1 MAYIREVKKPDDV
14 KKMRIGDLRNEYN
27 SLADRYLRI
36 TKCDDLVCPSCGRL
50 KTAKKENFYADGN
63 TIHGFYPVCK
73 ECVFR
78 DAENIEKPID
88 PPKETKMSVQRVLR
102 KMDKPFIES
111 LYLSCVNS
119 YNNEE
124 SNDSGKSKMLPFQ
137 RYMSQICS
145 LPAYKGKTWE
155 NSEYGEKYSVS
166 RPDKIEIVD
175 EDQEIIK
182 RGRKRFGAYSSEE
195 LYQLESAYEDWV
207 SRYPAEAKAQEV
219 LFEQLCIQDMRARK
233 LAKED
238 GDPKDAIKSCQ
249 EIMTSLGIKPTQNST
264 DAMTD
269 QKSFGEL
276 IKAWE
281 MEKPIPEPEGEWA
294 DVDRI
299 GLMIDVFFKGHLA
312 KILNIKNAFSSI
324 YENFI
329 GKLTVKRPD
338 LSEDDDTEAVFE
350 ELFGNKMTEEF
361 ATDDSQ

>member
-78 DAENIEKPID
+78 DAENIEKPTD
-88 PPKETKMSVQRVLR
+88 LPKETKISVQRVLR

-145 LPAYKGKTWE
+145 LP
-155 NSEYGEKYSVS
+155 
-166 RPDKIEIVD
+166 
-175 EDQEIIK
+175 K
-182 RGRKRFGAYSSEE
+182 R
-195 LYQLESAYEDWV
+195 
-207 SRYPAEAKAQEV
+207 
-219 LFEQLCIQDMRARK
+219 
-233 LAKED
+233 
-238 GDPKDAIKSCQ
+238 
-249 EIMTSLGIKPTQNST
+249 
-264 DAMTD
+264 
-269 QKSFGEL
+269 
-276 IKAWE
+276 
-281 MEKPIPEPEGEWA
+281 
-294 DVDRI
+294 
-299 GLMIDVFFKGHLA
+299 
-312 KILNIKNAFSSI
+312 
-324 YENFI
+324 
-329 GKLTVKRPD
+329 
-338 LSEDDDTEAVFE
+338 
-350 ELFGNKMTEEF
+350 
-361 ATDDSQ
+361 